1 LLLTHWLRSI
11 GAEDHVTRGGCSKAI
26 WWSVESITTGSEA
39 VRRMVI
45 GAPSP
50 PDMMSRAC
58 THRADAR
65 RVRG

>member
-1 LLLTHWLRSI
+1 MS
-11 GAEDHVTRGGCSKAI
+11 RGVAVLQGQM
-26 WWSVESITTGSEA
+26 VVGGEHHDGEGA

-50 PDMMSRAC
+50 PDRMSRAC
-58 THRADAR
+58 TRGADAR